1 MSMKPYS
8 NFLFVL
14 LLASFF
20 GNEGLFG
27 EDKKLPNDVRW
38 MRESKEYQNLCR
50 QIYRQAEEKISQ
62 HAKQEQGNLAVVI
75 DLDETVMD
83 NSQYQ
88 VERLKLGLGFTQESW
103 SEWVNREEAGLVPG
117 AKAFLKK
124 ARKLGFQVVYLSN
137 RMHANVK
144 PTKENL
150 RALGVLDPEDLF
162 LLRRNKQDTKEIR
175 RTEVISGKGRMK
187 EAGPLKVVA
196 YLGDQMGDFPAEVE
210 EALGTSVFVFPN
222 PMYGKW

>member
-38 MRESKEYQNLCR
+38 MRESQEYQNLCR

-62 HAKQEQGNLAVVI
+62 QAKQERGNLAVVI
-75 DLDETVMD
+75 DLDETVLD

-117 AKAFLKK
+117 AKAFLKR
-124 ARKLGFQVVYLSN
+124 ARKLGLQVVYLSN
-137 RMHANVK
+137 RMHANVR
-144 PTKENL
+144 PTKENP

>member
-1 MSMKPYS
+1 MRMKPYT
-8 NFLFVL
+8 NFLLVL
-14 LLASFF
+14 FLASFF
-20 GNEGLFG
+20 GDEGLFG
-27 EDKKLPNDVRW
+27 EDKKLPNEVRW

-50 QIYRQAEEKISQ
+50 QIYHQAEEKISQ
-62 HAKQEQGNLAVVI
+62 QAKQEQGKLAVVI
-75 DLDETVMD
+75 DLDETVLD

-103 SEWVNREEAGLVPG
+103 SEWVNREEAGLVSG

-124 ARKLGFQVVYLSN
+124 ARKLGLQVVYLSN

-144 PTKENL
+144 PTKQNL
-150 RALGVLDPEDLF
+150 RALGVLDPEGLF
-162 LLRRNKQDTKEIR
+162 LLRRNKEDTKEIR
-175 RTEVISGKGRMK
+175 RSEVVSGKGRMK
-187 EAGPLKVVA
+187 EIGSLKVVA
-196 YLGDQMGDFPAEVE
+196 YLGDQMGDFPAEME

>member
-1 MSMKPYS
+1 MKPYT

-14 LLASFF
+14 FLASFF
-20 GNEGLFG
+20 GKGGLFG
-27 EDKKLPNDVRW
+27 EDQKLPNDVRW
-38 MRESKEYQNLCR
+38 MRDSQEYQNLCL

-62 HAKQEQGNLAVVI
+62 QAKQEQGNLAVVI
-75 DLDETVMD
+75 DLDETVLD

-103 SEWVNREEAGLVPG
+103 SAWVNREEAGLVPG
-117 AKAFLKK
+117 AKAFLQR
-124 ARKLGFQVVYLSN
+124 ARKLGLQVVYLSN

-144 PTKENL
+144 PTRQNL

-175 RTEVISGKGRMK
+175 RTEVVSGKGRMK
-187 EAGPLKVVA
+187 ETGPLKVVA

-210 EALGTSVFVFPN
+210 EALGSSVFVFPN

>member
-1 MSMKPYS
+1 MRMKPYT
-8 NFLFVL
+8 NFLLVL
-14 LLASFF
+14 FLASFF
-20 GNEGLFG
+20 GNGGLFG

-38 MRESKEYQNLCR
+38 MRDSQEYQNLCL

-62 HAKQEQGNLAVVI
+62 QAKQEQGNIAVVI
-75 DLDETVMD
+75 DLDETVLD

-103 SEWVNREEAGLVPG
+103 SKWVNREEAELVPG

-124 ARKLGFQVVYLSN
+124 ARKLGLQVVYLSN
-137 RMHANVK
+137 RMHANLK
-144 PTKENL
+144 PTRQNL
-150 RALGVLDPEDLF
+150 RALGVLDPEGLF
-162 LLRRNKQDTKEIR
+162 LLRRNKEDTKEIR
-175 RTEVISGKGRMK
+175 RSEVVSGKGRMK
-187 EAGPLKVVA
+187 EIGSLKVVA

>member
-1 MSMKPYS
+1 MSMKPYT
-8 NFLFVL
+8 NFLLVL
-14 LLASFF
+14 FLASFF
-20 GNEGLFG
+20 GNGGLFG

-38 MRESKEYQNLCR
+38 MRDSQEYQNLCL

-62 HAKQEQGNLAVVI
+62 QAKQEQGNIAVVI
-75 DLDETVMD
+75 DLDETVLD

-103 SEWVNREEAGLVPG
+103 SEWVNREQAGLVPG

-124 ARKLGFQVVYLSN
+124 ARKLGLQVVYLSN

-144 PTKENL
+144 PTRQNL
-150 RALGVLDPEDLF
+150 RALGVLDSEDLF
-162 LLRRNKQDTKEIR
+162 LLRRNKEDTKEIR
-175 RTEVISGKGRMK
+175 RSEVVSGKGRMK
-187 EAGPLKVVA
+187 ETGPLKVAA

>member
-1 MSMKPYS
+1 MSMKPYT
-8 NFLFVL
+8 NFLFVF

-20 GNEGLFG
+20 GNGGLFG
-27 EDKKLPNDVRW
+27 EDQKLPNEVRW

-50 QIYRQAEEKISQ
+50 QIYHQAEEKISQ
-62 HAKQEQGNLAVVI
+62 QAKQEQGNLAVVI
-75 DLDETVMD
+75 DLDETVLD

-103 SEWVNREEAGLVPG
+103 SAWVNREEAGLVPG
-117 AKAFLKK
+117 AKAFLQR
-124 ARKLGFQVVYLSN
+124 ARKLGLQVVYLSN

-144 PTKENL
+144 PTRQNL

-162 LLRRNKQDTKEIR
+162 LLRRNKEDTKETR
-175 RTEVISGKGRMK
+175 RAEVVSGKGRMK
-187 EAGPLKVVA
+187 ETGPLKVVA
-196 YLGDQMGDFPAEVE
+196 YLGDQMGDFPAVVE
-210 EALGTSVFVFPN
+210 EALGTSIFVFPN

>member
-1 MSMKPYS
+1 MKMKVPA
-8 NFLFVL
+8 NFLLVL
-14 LLASFF
+14 FLTSCV
-20 GNEGLFG
+20 GNGGLFG
-27 EDKKLPNDVRW
+27 EDKKLPNEVRW
-38 MRESKEYQNLCR
+38 MRESKEYKNLCR

-62 HAKQEQGNLAVVI
+62 QAKQEQGKLAVVI

-117 AKAFLKK
+117 AKAFLNK
-124 ARKLGFQVVYLSN
+124 ARKLGLRVVYLSN

-144 PTKENL
+144 PTRQNL

-162 LLRRNKQDTKEIR
+162 LLRRNKEDTKEIR
-175 RTEVISGKGRMK
+175 RSEVVSGKGRMK

-210 EALGTSVFVFPN
+210 EALGTRVFVFPN